1 MAYKYSIK
9 KALTE
14 LGEIIN
20 VDLEDNF
27 VAIGSYIDS
36 NRFCQHSILIICYNK
51 ELKQFHYTGKEVEL
65 KNIDPNQEIYYKK
78 LDIIHEDE
86 VVAFLGFCEEL
97 IKIGVHP
104 TYGFVF
110 NDSFYDPFDKSNFLK
125 NAKHDITTCS
135 GFCIKVIRGFLY
147 NNPEYLFLKDWN
159 YNSYLASP
167 INLKSYMNFIL
178 ENYATQNN
186 TSLSQLFTL
195 EEIKRITPLELL
207 ISAYY
212 SDLPIRK
219 VSIDFLINDL
229 AARISAA

>member
-1 MAYKYSIK
+1 MAHKYSVK
-9 KALTE
+9 KALAE
-14 LGEIIN
+14 LGKISC

-27 VAIGSYIDS
+27 VAIGSYINSD
-36 NRFCQHSILIICYNK
+36 RFCEHSVLIICYNK

-65 KNIDPNQEIYYKK
+65 KNIDERQEIYYKK

-97 IKIGVHP
+97 IQIGVHP

-110 NDSFYDPFDKSNFLK
+110 NNSFYNPSDKSNFLI

-147 NNPEYLFLKDWN
+147 NNPEYLFLQDWN
-159 YNSYLASP
+159 YNSYLTSP
-167 INLKSYMNFIL
+167 NNLRSYMNYIL
-178 ENYATQNN
+178 ENYAKQNN
-186 TSLSQLFTL
+186 TSLSQLFNL

-212 SDLPIRK
+212 NELPIRK
-219 VSIDFLINDL
+219 VSIDFLINEIASRIT
-229 AARISAA
+229 AA